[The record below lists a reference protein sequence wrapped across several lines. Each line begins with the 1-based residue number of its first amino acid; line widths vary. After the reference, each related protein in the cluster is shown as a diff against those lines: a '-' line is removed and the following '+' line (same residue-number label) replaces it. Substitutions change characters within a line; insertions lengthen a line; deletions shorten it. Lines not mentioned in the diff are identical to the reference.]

1 MAATENAAENQNKS
15 KLPAK
20 DSLLFAGIG
29 LQFAMGYSIGFLVY
43 FFGTLFTGGEFIR
56 IWTVILGWS
65 IFAIIAIALTLL
77 IVFREKVSPENK
89 KEGKKG
95 DTVTV

>member
-1 MAATENAAENQNKS
+1 MNAEIKS
-15 KLPAK
+15 KK
-20 DSLLFAGIG
+20 WLFAGIG

-43 FFGTLFTGGEFIR
+43 FFGTLFTGGESIR

-65 IFAIIAIALTLL
+65 MVAIIAIALTLL
-77 IVFREKVSPENK
+77 IVFREKVNPENK